1 MHQIQKVLKLVDFE
15 LIQNVLFGCRSGE
28 TLMTATSTEPQA
40 EILSEVSLDEY
51 LKTTTQTALAESVG
65 CHQTAISR
73 LVREK
78 RGVTVITFSSGEIEL
93 REVKIIAKTA

>member
-1 MHQIQKVLKLVDFE
+1 
-15 LIQNVLFGCRSGE
+15 
-28 TLMTATSTEPQA
+28 MTATSTEPQA

>member
-1 MHQIQKVLKLVDFE
+1 
-15 LIQNVLFGCRSGE
+15 
-28 TLMTATSTEPQA
+28 MTATSTEAQA
-40 EILSEVSLDEY
+40 EILSEVSLDKY
-51 LKTTTQTALAESVG
+51 LETTTQTALADSVG

-78 RGVTVITFSSGEIEL
+78 RDITVITFSNGVIEL